1 MKTKNENRKMNFGE
15 VIFITIVTMMLISPA
30 LSAQESEQPRTL
42 LKPGLSVSELWVPEM
57 KVNRIQGDVGTLI
70 GFYGGRLIENKL
82 LLGVSG
88 GVNLTHPR
96 VNYGYFGGICQYIF
110 FPEKV
115 VHFST
120 QVLVAYGT
128 AKDYEDPKVGLLD
141 NFWNISGEDFMITE
155 PGINLEINLTDKLAF
170 VAGMSYRFVNNLDE
184 NNENLSI
191 TRVTYKQMSGL
202 NFNIGLK
209 FRKELKK

>member
-1 MKTKNENRKMNFGE
+1 MKTKNENRKMKSGE
-15 VIFITIVTMMLISPA
+15 VLFTMIITLTLISQA
-30 LSAQESEQPRTL
+30 LQAQEPVMQRTL
-42 LKPGLSVSELWVPEM
+42 LRPGLKVSEVWAPEM
-57 KVNRIQGDVGTLI
+57 KVNSIQGDIGTLI
-70 GFYGGRLIENKL
+70 GFYGGRLIDNKL
-82 LLGVSG
+82 LLGLSG

-96 VNYGYFGGICQYIF
+96 VNYGYFGGICQYVF

-128 AKDYEDPKVGLLD
+128 AKDYEDPKEGLLD

-155 PGINLEINLTDKLAF
+155 PGFNLEVNLTDKLAF
-170 VAGMSYRFVNNLDE
+170 VAGLSYRFVNNLDE
-184 NNENLSI
+184 NNQNLSI

-209 FRKELKK
+209 FTKEVKK